1 MTMAVIILYTTPT
14 VLFSLFQCKPISGAW
29 NRGGGAVCA
38 KTTPAFWANG
48 VCNIVL
54 DAWLIALI
62 IPRVWGL
69 QMVPRAKIAL
79 YGIITSG
86 WLVIV
91 AAIVRMVK
99 LSAVFAT
106 KRPDVPCKSA
116 PEHQH
121 HNNRFLLIM

>member
-1 MTMAVIILYTTPT
+1 M
-14 VLFSLFQCKPISGAW
+14 
-29 NRGGGAVCA
+29 CA

-121 HNNRFLLIM
+121 HNNRFLLIV